1 MIKNKKNN
9 VDEDVFGCVYG
20 TTSIGERG
28 QIVIPKK
35 LREKLKMKKGDNFV
49 VVEKHGMVAL
59 MPTEFMAG
67 FVSEMT
73 KHLEKIKRVKK

>member
-1 MIKNKKNN
+1 MKKNKIEK
-9 VDEDVFGCVYG
+9 EEIFGCVYG
-20 TTSIGERG
+20 TTLLGERG

-35 LREKLKMKKGDNFV
+35 LREKLKMKKGSSFV

-59 MPTEFMAG
+59 MPTEIMND

-73 KHLEKIKRVKK
+73 KHLEKIKSKKV